1 MGRPCLFAVSHNKSF
16 CESLNPTHV
25 VRVNNG
31 AFVLENCYGLTDA
44 DFEHEEQTGDATAR
58 ALAEAATNAPSS
70 TGTDVVEEE
79 KERGRVVAAREGR
92 LYPRERAKPI
102 RARIRS

>member
-1 MGRPCLFAVSHNKSF
+1 MKALTDGLGLGRVSVRG
-16 CESLNPTHV
+16 EPQQELLRVANPTHV

-79 KERGRVVAAREGR
+79 KELVVV
-92 LYPRERAKPI
+92 
-102 RARIRS
+102 